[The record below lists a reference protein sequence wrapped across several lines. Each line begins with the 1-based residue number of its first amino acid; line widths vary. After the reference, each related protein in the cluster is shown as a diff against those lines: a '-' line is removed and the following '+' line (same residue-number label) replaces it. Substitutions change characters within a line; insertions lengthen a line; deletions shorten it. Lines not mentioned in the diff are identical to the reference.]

1 MPRARLSAF
10 LGAVVVLVGMA
21 LVAATVLAAPP
32 AAVTGTVQL
41 DEAWY
46 TITLAGDFPGAI
58 ADGSRAK
65 VTVTDTDA
73 NVTVETSQLITLP
86 ALSALESTGQAVTLS
101 GGEEIVGLP
110 TFLETGDTDCVTG
123 TEDTNLN
130 VSVFNAATGSIIVQ
144 AFNPIAG
151 GNQTVCFDKGQEDA
165 VNVQITSTQDPTGIT
180 VSATETGVDSGQFQ
194 VTITLAEVA
203 SSATALNLQALDLDT
218 VTAKYTDSTPTG
230 GGGPVLVS
238 DTANVETS
246 GPTFSSLL
254 PVDGLR
260 TQARQ
265 PSFSGTINDPGGSGI
280 DVSTIRIVFDSGP
293 AAGENAPTVTGS
305 DGDTS
310 VTFNFIPPM
319 LNEGAYNW
327 YVESSDMVGNPGRT
341 DADGGTIGNQDF
353 GLIIDLTPPWMIA
366 AETGRWWDDSAKLE
380 KSNKLD
386 ALVVI
391 FTDDLNPATVAPTDF
406 TVEGV
411 APTAAQMFA
420 EATQS
425 KVYLT
430 LASDL
435 GVDDE
440 PMVAIGGSVGDLAGN
455 TLNVGFITATDMISA
470 APTPTPTPGP
480 PPTATPTSVPGL
492 TQWGLL
498 GLGGMFAALLLWRAR
513 RRLGSESVR

>member
-1 MPRARLSAF
+1 
-10 LGAVVVLVGMA
+10 
-21 LVAATVLAAPP
+21 
-32 AAVTGTVQL
+32 
-41 DEAWY
+41 
-46 TITLAGDFPGAI
+46 
-58 ADGSRAK
+58 
-65 VTVTDTDA
+65 
-73 NVTVETSQLITLP
+73 
-86 ALSALESTGQAVTLS
+86 
-101 GGEEIVGLP
+101 
-110 TFLETGDTDCVTG
+110 
-123 TEDTNLN
+123 
-130 VSVFNAATGSIIVQ
+130 
-144 AFNPIAG
+144 
-151 GNQTVCFDKGQEDA
+151 
-165 VNVQITSTQDPTGIT
+165 
-180 VSATETGVDSGQFQ
+180 
-194 VTITLAEVA
+194 
-203 SSATALNLQALDLDT
+203 
-218 VTAKYTDSTPTG
+218 
-230 GGGPVLVS
+230 
-238 DTANVETS
+238 
-246 GPTFSSLL
+246 
-254 PVDGLR
+254 
-260 TQARQ
+260 
-265 PSFSGTINDPGGSGI
+265 
-280 DVSTIRIVFDSGP
+280 
-293 AAGENAPTVTGS
+293 
-305 DGDTS
+305 
-310 VTFNFIPPM
+310 
-319 LNEGAYNW
+319 
-327 YVESSDMVGNPGRT
+327 
-341 DADGGTIGNQDF
+341 
-353 GLIIDLTPPWMIA
+353 
-366 AETGRWWDDSAKLE
+366 WDDSAKLE